1 MEYEYKV
8 VNFTAEA
15 TTADVRKGVHGDK
28 VRAQLELELQRYAR
42 DGWELQGQ
50 YNFDMTI
57 EAGCFDGLLKLFGQG
72 TSDGDYKIQQLVFRK
87 QK

>member
-15 TTADVRKGVHGDK
+15 TTADVRNGVHGDK

-57 EAGCFDGLLKLFGQG
+57 KAGCFDGLLKLFGQG

>member
-1 MEYEYKV
+1 MEYQYKV

-42 DGWELQGQ
+42 EGWELQGQ
-50 YNFDMTI
+50 YNFDMKI
-57 EAGCFDGLLKLFGQG
+57 KPGCFDGILKLLGQG
-72 TSDGDYKIQQLVFRK
+72 TSDGDYRIQQLVFRK
-87 QK
+87 EK

>member
-15 TTADVRKGVHGDK
+15 TTADVRKGTHGDK
-28 VRAQLELELQRYAR
+28 VRAQLELELQKYASES
-42 DGWELQGQ
+42 WELQGQ
-50 YNFDMTI
+50 YNFDMKI
-57 EAGCFDGLLKLFGQG
+57 KPCCFDGILKLFGQG
-72 TSDGDYKIQQLVFRK
+72 TSDGDYKIQQLVFRR

>member
-15 TTADVRKGVHGDK
+15 TTADVRKGVHNDK

-57 EAGCFDGLLKLFGQG
+57 KAGCFDGLLKLFGQG
-72 TSDGDYKIQQLVFRK
+72 TSDGDYRIQQLVFRK